1 MVLSRREFIFAL
13 GSLALSAKK
22 ALSSYNTKP
31 IDYKDIAVKYE
42 VSPIDAKIEN
52 YMSAMS
58 LQEKI
63 SQILIYCPKSTSQ
76 IIPDSNIILMG
87 WSFPSGLYS
96 KIIEQTKSNKIGSF
110 IAVDQE
116 GGKVHRLR
124 NNKKFRGCRLP
135 SLLSIGKLEDSQVH
149 EEGKNYGSIL
159 KEAGINLL
167 LTSIDAPKNR
177 TKMFK
182 EGRAF
187 GTDPETVIK
196 KATSYF
202 NGVKESSPL
211 ITILG
216 QHFPNYDINADTD
229 RSISKDYSSKEEL
242 KENTKQFFEINTDGF
257 RVSSITYPSISDE
270 PASLDETLVNFA
282 RTAGEEKILISDD
295 FRGIVRQYKKRKI
308 PFPLNTATIKMFN
321 TDMDIM
327 MMVPIGYISQAK
339 SLLENYIINSSEAE
353 KKLNR
358 KVKRIL
364 SKKCEKGLLNL

>member
-1 MVLSRREFIFAL
+1 MILSRREFIFAL

-22 ALSSYNTKP
+22 ALSSYNP
-31 IDYKDIAVKYE
+31 EPVNYKDISVKYK
-42 VSPIDAKIEN
+42 VDQIGAKIEN

-63 SQILIYCPKSTSQ
+63 NQILIYCPKSTSQ

-87 WSFPSGLYS
+87 WSFHSGLYS
-96 KIIEQTKSNKIGSF
+96 KIIEKTKSSKIGSF

-124 NNKKFRGCRLP
+124 NNKKFKNRKLP
-135 SLLSIGKLEDSQVH
+135 SLLSIGKLEDSQVY

-308 PFPLNTATIKMFN
+308 PAPLNTATIKMFN

-364 SKKCEKGLLNL
+364 SKKYEKCLLNL